1 MGSNYSISTPEER
14 EKIKTLLDYGI
25 STAEVARITG
35 RSMQFCGMI
44 KAGTYEKNRE
54 YNRKRQQ
61 KLCAQMRQAAEE
73 AQKQAA
79 EEAKRQQTRERIRQE
94 AERAGVPGYVKM
106 PVEAAIIKADPIP
119 ANPFDN
125 DHLLMRIAD
134 SNDYTNALLN
144 GIMKRLDALCQA
156 LGVGE

>member
-1 MGSNYSISTPEER
+1 MGSNYSFSTPEER

-25 STAEVARITG
+25 PTAEVARITG
-35 RSMQFCGMI
+35 RSMQFCGKI
-44 KAGTYEKNRE
+44 KAGTYEKFRE
-54 YNRKRQQ
+54 YDRQRQNARREEKRQ
-61 KLCAQMRQAAEE
+61 KEEE

-106 PVEAAIIKADPIP
+106 PVEAAIIKAEPIP

-144 GIMKRLDALCQA
+144 GIMKRLDALLQA